1 MKMNYAQAAC
11 AALDRAMASDAR
23 VVALGEDVGRG
34 GVFGQYRGLQQKFGA
49 ARVIDTPISEST
61 IMGAAVGMAL
71 TGLKPVVEMRLVDF
85 ALCAIDEIVNQAAKA
100 RYMFGGQGRVP
111 LVARMPIGLWAGSA
125 AQHSQS
131 LEAWFVHVPGLVV
144 VAPGTAQDNYG
155 LLGAAIDCG
164 DPVIYMEH
172 KELWGLEGD
181 VVEGGKAELG
191 KAAVLQAGSDV
202 TLVTWS
208 RTVQTGLQATAAAK
222 KRGVSVELIDLRTVW
237 PWDRD
242 TVLASA
248 AKTGRLVVAHEA
260 VRVAGFGAEIAAT
273 VAEEL
278 GIPVRR
284 VGAARIP
291 VGYAPTLEDESR
303 VDAGAILRAVLG

>member
-1 MKMNYAQAAC
+1 
-11 AALDRAMASDAR
+11 
-23 VVALGEDVGRG
+23 
-34 GVFGQYRGLQQKFGA
+34 
-49 ARVIDTPISEST
+49 
-61 IMGAAVGMAL
+61 
-71 TGLKPVVEMRLVDF
+71 
-85 ALCAIDEIVNQAAKA
+85 
-100 RYMFGGQGRVP
+100 
-111 LVARMPIGLWAGSA
+111 
-125 AQHSQS
+125 
-131 LEAWFVHVPGLVV
+131 
-144 VAPGTAQDNYG
+144 
-155 LLGAAIDCG
+155 
-164 DPVIYMEH
+164 MEH

-181 VVEGGKAELG
+181 VVEAEKAELG
-191 KAAVLQAGSDV
+191 RAAVLQAGSDV

-303 VDAGAILRAVLG
+303 VDADAILRALLG